1 MDCMILALHY
11 LQDYYSMEIAR
22 GQQGLGNYHLL
33 SEFSASMAMPL
44 FSPNVYSPAE
54 IVARIKENLCQK
66 SDDTSNNVNAA
77 STVNP
82 VLQNLSQQEQAKRV
96 LEESKISFG
105 MKLHTFTVMGST

>member
-1 MDCMILALHY
+1 MILALHY

-33 SEFSASMAMPL
+33 SEFSASMVMPL
-44 FSPNVYSPAE
+44 FLPNNNVCSPAE

-66 SDDTSNNVNAA
+66 SDDTSKIVNVA

-82 VLQNLSQQEQAKRV
+82 VLQSLSQQE
-96 LEESKISFG
+96 
-105 MKLHTFTVMGST
+105 